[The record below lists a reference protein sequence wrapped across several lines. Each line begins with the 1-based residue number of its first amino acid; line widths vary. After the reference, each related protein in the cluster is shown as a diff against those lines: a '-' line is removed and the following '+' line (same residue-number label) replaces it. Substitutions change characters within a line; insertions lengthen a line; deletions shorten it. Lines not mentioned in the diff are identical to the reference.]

1 MKSALQIL
9 AAMGEIHMQAI
20 QVSTPKKKINP
31 HEEDRDDYD
40 VEGYWELNEDN
51 DEELF
56 VNRCK
61 ESEHFYLLDEV
72 RKETIIK
79 HIKAYDYVAA
89 LQIAG
94 EMTEPFDDETMALLK
109 AANSRLQLNIGEIDN
124 LLKPYNI
131 SIIPVRIEQQQKIFE
146 YLLSIWL
153 AKKLSFTILNSLLS
167 LLLSSLNIVTP
178 FKTGQIYNSSLI
190 SSSALA
196 SWSGHEVVLYPH

>member
-1 MKSALQIL
+1 
-9 AAMGEIHMQAI
+9 MQAI

-146 YLLSIWL
+146 YLLSLEIKI
-153 AKKLSFTILNSLLS
+153 KKEQYGDFLRAITPAVVELFKIATKEYTGIDWK
-167 LLLSSLNIVTP
+167 NIVG
-178 FKTGQIYNSSLI
+178 KIRKQNNGNGIIQR
-190 SSSALA
+190 
-196 SWSGHEVVLYPH
+196 